1 MKTRFDRTIKATT
14 SLTSRFRR
22 DEKGVLALMLA
33 LSAVPFFLAAGVA
46 LDAFRAGSA
55 KAEVQASL
63 DAAALAAA
71 AASPSATDAQRRKLA
86 EDAFAVNI
94 AGKMGDKI
102 SGAPVIEF
110 NNGEVTVSYNGSLP
124 TTVMKIG
131 GFDNLKVS
139 GSSTATMR
147 APQKAEIAM
156 VLDYSLSM
164 NETSA
169 GQTKYVTMKNAA
181 IDMVNGLT
189 EEGTN
194 TDVQFALV
202 PFSHNVY
209 ATLPSSHVLGAG
221 GATWTGCTFDRQ
233 YPYNTGVTTPTAT
246 AGSKWGQAAPT
257 SYGSYAAQ
265 QNYHCDG
272 YFHNGNGFAAH
283 NLKLREM
290 SSDHAATI
298 SRINSM
304 SPYGYTHISL
314 GLEFGWHMV
323 DPGQPFAARD
333 FDDPKNKKFIVLL
346 TDGEQTTP
354 AFGPG
359 GARNVSKG
367 EDNLETL
374 CENIRGTDITL
385 ITIAFALDDADT
397 ENRLKGC
404 ATNPAKHF
412 FKAEDSNDLTK
423 AFEEIQNQIA
433 SAIYLSR

>member
-86 EDAFAVNI
+86 EDTFAVNI

-147 APQKAEIAM
+147 APQTAEIAL

-189 EEGTN
+189 EE
-194 TDVQFALV
+194 
-202 PFSHNVY
+202 S
-209 ATLPSSHVLGAG
+209 
-221 GATWTGCTFDRQ
+221 
-233 YPYNTGVTTPTAT
+233 
-246 AGSKWGQAAPT
+246 T
-257 SYGSYAAQ
+257 SPG
-265 QNYHCDG
+265 NP
-272 YFHNGNGFAAH
+272 NGR
-283 NLKLREM
+283 KR
-290 SSDHAATI
+290 
-298 SRINSM
+298 R
-304 SPYGYTHISL
+304 
-314 GLEFGWHMV
+314 
-323 DPGQPFAARD
+323 
-333 FDDPKNKKFIVLL
+333 
-346 TDGEQTTP
+346 
-354 AFGPG
+354 
-359 GARNVSKG
+359 
-367 EDNLETL
+367 
-374 CENIRGTDITL
+374 
-385 ITIAFALDDADT
+385 
-397 ENRLKGC
+397 
-404 ATNPAKHF
+404 
-412 FKAEDSNDLTK
+412 
-423 AFEEIQNQIA
+423 
-433 SAIYLSR
+433 

>member
-1 MKTRFDRTIKATT
+1 MKTRFDRITKATT
-14 SLTSRFRR
+14 SLTTRFRR
-22 DEKGVLALMLA
+22 DESGVLALVLA

-46 LDAFRAGSA
+46 MDTFRAGSA
-55 KAEVQASL
+55 RADVQASL

-71 AASPSATDAQRRKLA
+71 AASPSATEDQRRKMA

-102 SGAPVIEF
+102 SGTPVIEF
-110 NNGEVTVSYNGSLP
+110 NNGAVTVSYNGSLP

-131 GFDNLKVS
+131 GFDSMKVS

-147 APQKAEIAM
+147 APQKAEIAL

-164 NETSA
+164 NDPSA
-169 GQTKYVTMKNAA
+169 GQIKYVTMKNAA

-189 EEGTN
+189 EDGTN
-194 TDVQFALV
+194 SDVQFALV

-233 YPYNTGVTTPTAT
+233 YPYNTGVTTPMAT
-246 AGSKWGQAAPT
+246 AGSKWGQAAPA

-323 DPGQPFAARD
+323 DPGQPYAARA
-333 FDDPKNKKFIVLL
+333 FDEPKNKKFIVLL
-346 TDGEQTTP
+346 TDGKQTTP
-354 AFGPG
+354 GFGLG
-359 GARNVSKG
+359 GSRNLNKG
-367 EDNLETL
+367 ESNLETL
-374 CENIRGTDITL
+374 CENIRDTEITL
-385 ITIAFALDDADT
+385 ITIAFALDDTAT

-412 FKAEDSNDLTK
+412 FKAEDSNDLTS

-433 SAIYLSR
+433 SAIYLSK